1 MHEDLLTKAIK
12 ENMEQAKKDAQKWKT
27 NQQSSIKEDK
37 IAEDDVSEADVGDQ
51 SPRDPVSI

>member
-37 IAEDDVSEADVGDQ
+37 IAEDDVSEADVGD
-51 SPRDPVSI
+51 